1 MSNDLKC
8 VIQFVQIALFKAL
21 PQDLQASNR
30 VLLWSIGLAFVVGML
45 RYVSLDVQ
53 ATAFVRVLLEI
64 FVPGLLVFA
73 LLRLFGLSNRF
84 LQTFSATCGSAAF
97 IYLLALPVL
106 PAFYRASTS
115 SENTLAFF
123 VVLVLDFWSVAVFAY
138 ILKHAMDIALP
149 IAVSLSIALGLLAL
163 LIVDSIAPIT
173 IKSTENVA
181 LIVSVWRV
189 V

>member
-1 MSNDLKC
+1 MPDDLKC

-53 ATAFVRVLLEI
+53 ATAFVRVVLEI

-73 LLRLFGLSNRF
+73 LLRVFGLSHRF
-84 LQTFSATCGSAAF
+84 LQTFSAICGSAAF

-106 PAFYRASTS
+106 PAFYRASAS
-115 SENTLAFF
+115 SENTLPFF
-123 VVLVLDFWSVAVFAY
+123 IVLLLDFWSVAVFAY

-149 IAVSLSIALGLLAL
+149 IAISLSIALGLLAL
-163 LIVDSIAPIT
+163 LIVDTIAPIT
-173 IKSTENVA
+173 FKPVETA
-181 LIVSVWRV
+181 AV
-189 V
+189 VFNIWLVV